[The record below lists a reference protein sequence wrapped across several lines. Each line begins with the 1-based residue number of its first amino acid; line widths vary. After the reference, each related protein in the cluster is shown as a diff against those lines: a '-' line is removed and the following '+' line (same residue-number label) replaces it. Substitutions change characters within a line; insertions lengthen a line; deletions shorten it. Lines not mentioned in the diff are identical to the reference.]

1 MILLAC
7 KKKEFTINVFV
18 HTKHFQVEFSR
29 QGIQLSHIPM
39 QLFLSVCVTAKGEV
53 QKHTDM
59 YFSKMLADFYNQE
72 WVELSSIKT
81 SRNL

>member
-1 MILLAC
+1 M
-7 KKKEFTINVFV
+7 FV

-29 QGIQLSHIPM
+29 QGIQLGHTPT

-53 QKHTDM
+53 QKHADL

-72 WVELSSIKT
+72 WVELSDIKT
-81 SRNL
+81 SRDL